1 MQLSP
6 YALQKI
12 GFEKLEDDEKIEAT
26 FCGMYVYTV
35 SGVTFEAGKIFSFA
49 FNSEGV
55 SIRFAFG
62 NDLNEMGQKL
72 NDDVMVDDL
81 PKWEEEKKCRPPY
94 LAVVFGPTDQHS
106 VEGCYFKRDESIIG
120 TYNSFNAAKDELKC
134 MASESLPKL
143 LTALTCQ
150 LSASPPLVSFKQVE
164 YMVFGET
171 SKGERVIDIRFV
183 GNMSASISTSIDEVD
198 LIAAVDEASNLE
210 TELDARV
217 TRFFGLG
224 MAEDDPLKAF
234 LYYFLALEV
243 ATSKGFKAIDLK
255 SEMDLL
261 VNYDPRLEA
270 SLRPFF
276 EDRLVKTKQTSVKYT
291 LRDKFVWCA
300 KALWPDITD
309 DDVLEFMTVKGI
321 RDKISH
327 GEISAPTRDDVERV
341 RKLVQHIL
349 LQHHRP
355 AKNAAST
362 A

>member
-1 MQLSP
+1 MQLST

-12 GFEKLEDDEKIEAT
+12 GFEKLEEDEKIEAT
-26 FCGMYVYTV
+26 FCGMYVYAV
-35 SGVTFEAGKIFSFA
+35 SGVTFDAGETFSFA
-49 FNSEGV
+49 FSSEGV

-62 NDLNEMGQKL
+62 NDLNEMSKKL

-94 LAVVFGPTDQHS
+94 LAVLFGPTALHS
-106 VEGCYFKRDESIIG
+106 AEGCYYKRYEGILSTYES
-120 TYNSFNAAKDELKC
+120 FFAAKEDLQR
-134 MASESLPKL
+134 MASEALPKL

-150 LSASPPLVSFKQVE
+150 LSSARPLVSFKQIE

-171 SKGERVIDIRFV
+171 NKGERLIDIRFV
-183 GNMSASISTSIDEVD
+183 GNMSASVSTSIDEVD
-198 LIAAVDEASNLE
+198 LNAAVDEASNLE
-210 TELDARV
+210 TELDAKV
-217 TRFFGLG
+217 TRFFSLG

-243 ATSKGFKAIDLK
+243 AVSKGFKAIDLK

-261 VNYDPRLEA
+261 VGYEPRLEA

-276 EDRLVKTKQTSVKYT
+276 EDRLIKTKRTPVKYT

-300 KALWPDITD
+300 KVLWRDTTD
-309 DDVLEFMTVKGI
+309 DDVLEFMAVKGI

-349 LQHHRP
+349 LQHHRS
-355 AKNAAST
+355 A
-362 A
+362 